1 MKNSK
6 KYYNDVKKMFYLHGK
21 KEKQFLLDFK
31 EQLTEY
37 ENDHPHVDYQTLEE
51 VFGTPIDVF
60 ISYCDSVDSQYMLKR
75 MNMKKLATIT
85 CGIILSLALVV
96 SLYFTYKIN
105 KSFEEWKNSIPQN
118 YEETIEEIN

>member
-6 KYYNDVKKMFYLHGK
+6 TYYNDVKKMFYLHGK

-37 ENDHPHVDYQTLEE
+37 ESDHPHVDYQTLEE
-51 VFGTPIDVF
+51 VFGTPINVF

-85 CGIILSLALVV
+85 CGIIVSLALIV
-96 SLYFTYKIN
+96 SLIFSFIIWEAREEYKN
-105 KSFEEWKNSIPQN
+105 TDN
-118 YEETIEEIN
+118 YWEETIEEMN